1 VKVSCSLAES
11 VDSAVSC
18 EDGNNGGCSHVCSG
32 GICSCPDC
40 WTLNDDGKTCSI
52 SAGKATVTCS
62 DDGMELEV
70 DKCVVRDDEKGII
83 HLKDSFCAATDENES
98 TWKLATGFAD
108 CGSQVGFFENKLTVE
123 NTLMIGSV
131 IRTGNGVFHQVNK
144 YEVNFAC
151 KYNDVATASE
161 KSKEVSESVT
171 FDINDEAPD
180 DLSLGFILQPY
191 ESNDYITKADLAA
204 GSVLIGSPV
213 FMRISPENSLPES
226 LEFSVHHCTV
236 EDKSVAEKISILNS
250 CPQEGLNF
258 LFKNGQSD
266 HSAVDF
272 TFTSF
277 IFPNSVEDT
286 VIEISCD
293 INIC

>member
-1 VKVSCSLAES
+1 MAES
-11 VDSAVSC
+11 VDFAVSC

-62 DDGMELEV
+62 NDGMELEV
-70 DKCVVRDDEKGII
+70 DKCVVGDDEQGLI
-83 HLKDSFCAATDENES
+83 HLKDSFCDAVDENES

-123 NTLMIGSV
+123 NTLMIGTEK
-131 IRTGNGVFHQVNK
+131 RTGNGVLRLVNK

-151 KYNDVATASE
+151 KYNDFATASE
-161 KSKEVSESVT
+161 RSNEVSESVT

-180 DLSLGFILQPY
+180 DIDLSFGFTLQPY
-191 ESNDYITKADLAA
+191 ESIDFITKADLAE

-213 FMRISPENSLPES
+213 YMRISPENPLPVS

-250 CPQEGLNF
+250 CPLEGLNF
-258 LFKNGQSD
+258 LFKNGQSA

-272 TFTSF
+272 MFTSF